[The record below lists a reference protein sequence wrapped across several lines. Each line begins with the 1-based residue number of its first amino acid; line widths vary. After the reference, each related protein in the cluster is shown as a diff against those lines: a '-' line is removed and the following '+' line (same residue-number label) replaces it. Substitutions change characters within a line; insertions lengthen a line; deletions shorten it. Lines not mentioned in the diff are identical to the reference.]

1 MKFSYKKL
9 SLILV
14 SLGTIVVLATTF
26 ISDDNHQSM
35 AQALPPSV
43 QTLVAKAQPLS
54 LSNELPGR
62 VEAFR
67 IAEVRARVEGIILS
81 RDFEE
86 GTLVKEGQ
94 TLFQIDPTFLQY
106 TLSKAQAELARN
118 KANLEELETKINRY
132 KALIKNRAI
141 SQQEFDS
148 MLSSFKNM
156 QAAYEASIA
165 EVNIAK
171 LNLDYATV
179 KAPITGRIGR
189 SFVTEGALVG
199 HSESTPLAVI
209 QQIDPIYVDFKQP
222 ANSVLELRE
231 KLTNSNGRFIKEK
244 LEEIPI
250 TVELD
255 GSSQIYRGRLLFS
268 DITVERNTGQVL
280 LRGILD
286 NPDAILLPGMFARV
300 NIEQS
305 IDNQA
310 ILIPQRAVKIRTD
323 GKAEVLV
330 VNTNSVIESRTI
342 NTGKMYG
349 SNWYITA
356 GLNNGDIVVV
366 NGEVQAG
373 QQVTITDYVNQTPQN
388 MVNNFHTKMTKE

>member
-14 SLGTIVVLATTF
+14 SLGTIAVLATTF
-26 ISDDNHQSM
+26 ISDDNHQPM
-35 AQALPPSV
+35 TQALPPSV

-244 LEEIPI
+244 PEEIPI

-255 GSSQIYRGRLLFS
+255 GSSQTYRGRLLFS

-300 NIEQS
+300 NIEHS

-330 VNTNSVIESRTI
+330 VNTNSIIESRTI
-342 NTGKMYG
+342 KTGKMYG

-356 GLNNGDIVVV
+356 GLNDGDIVVV

-373 QQVTITDYVNQTPQN
+373 QQVTITDYVNDKPQK
-388 MVNNFHTKMTKE
+388 MVNNFHPQMTKE

>member
-244 LEEIPI
+244 PEEIPI

-356 GLNNGDIVVV
+356 GLNDGDIVVV